1 MKTLLLLAILSIPF
15 MFKSPAKT
23 KHESIKNL
31 IVVMKVDS
39 IASSALRQ
47 AIIHQINRR
56 NLPRKDTSQIKEFVK
71 IEEQD
76 MSNKLIYHDILA
88 FYDKN
93 FTSNEIMD
101 LLKFYK
107 SPAGQKA
114 LKLFPNIEIVIW
126 DILKKDYIPE
136 LIDKADNLEK
146 RIKK

>member
-1 MKTLLLLAILSIPF
+1 MKTLFMLAILSIPI
-15 MFKSPAKT
+15 MFRSPAKT

-47 AIIHQINRR
+47 AIIYQINRR
-56 NLPRKDTSQIKEFVK
+56 NLQRKDTSQIKEFVK

-93 FTSNEIMD
+93 FTSNEIKD
-101 LLKFYK
+101 LIKFYR
-107 SPAGQKA
+107 SSAGQKA

-126 DILKKDYIPE
+126 DILKEDYIPE
-136 LIDKADNLEK
+136 LIDKADSLEN
-146 RIKK
+146 RLKK

>member
-1 MKTLLLLAILSIPF
+1 MKTLFMLAILSIPI
-15 MFKSPAKT
+15 MFRSPAKT

-47 AIIHQINRR
+47 AIIYQINRR
-56 NLPRKDTSQIKEFVK
+56 DLPRKDTSQIKEFVK

-93 FTSNEIMD
+93 FTSNEIKD
-101 LLKFYK
+101 LIKFYR
-107 SPAGQKA
+107 SSAGQKA

-126 DILKKDYIPE
+126 DILKEDYIPE
-136 LIDKADNLEK
+136 LIDKADSLEN
-146 RIKK
+146 RLKK